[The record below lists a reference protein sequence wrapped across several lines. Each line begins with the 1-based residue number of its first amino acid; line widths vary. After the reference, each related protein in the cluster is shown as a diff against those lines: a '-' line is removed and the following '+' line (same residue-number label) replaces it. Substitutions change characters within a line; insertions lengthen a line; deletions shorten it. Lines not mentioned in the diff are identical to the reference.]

1 VTFLHPAGRVSPK
14 GSDMNMKRMVYA
26 VIGLGLLALLLAGIV
41 WAVVGRGGGTTSVT
55 ADPLTSAVEDAREFD
70 EFPVYWLGE
79 SFQGLP
85 LVRVTQMD
93 YPGHA
98 PGTIYNLPW
107 HEVGFIYGNCTIA
120 PGESSCPVP
129 LTIAVRPYCEV
140 PPEVVLGPART
151 EPPEEIRG
159 ALVHR
164 MGRSQMQVWTSNV
177 SISINATDPAIDD
190 AAAQNLVRLNGDKP
204 SSPEE
209 PLGPPDQIECPP
221 PPWSIMPSE
230 HATET
235 TRETT
240 RETTAETTTE
250 CYRSGT
256 PIPCPNVTP
265 SPGVPTPRGP

>member
-1 VTFLHPAGRVSPK
+1 
-14 GSDMNMKRMVYA
+14 MNMKRAACV
-26 VIGLGLLALLLAGIV
+26 VIGLGLLALLLGGGV
-41 WAVVGRGGGTTSVT
+41 WAVVGRGDGTTSVT
-55 ADPLTSAVEDAREFD
+55 VGSGVTTVDDIREFK

-85 LVRVTQMD
+85 LERVARMD
-93 YPGHA
+93 YPGGF
-98 PGTIYNLPW
+98 PGKPYNHPW

-120 PGESSCPVP
+120 PGRSSCPVP

-164 MGRSQMQVWTSNV
+164 MGRSQMQVWTTNV
-177 SISINATDPAIDD
+177 SISINTTEEGLLDEAV
-190 AAAQNLVRLNGDKP
+190 QNLVRLNGDKP

-221 PPWSIMPSE
+221 QPWSIMPSE

-235 TRETT
+235 TTETT
-240 RETTAETTTE
+240 RETTTE
-250 CYRSGT
+250 CFRSGT

-265 SPGVPTPRGP
+265 SPAVPTPNSP

>member
-1 VTFLHPAGRVSPK
+1 VQVGL
-14 GSDMNMKRMVYA
+14 SDINVKRMMYV

-41 WAVVGRGGGTTSVT
+41 WALVGRGEDTTPAAVRPGVT
-55 ADPLTSAVEDAREFD
+55 TVDDMRKFNG
-70 EFPVYWLGE
+70 FPVYWLGE

-85 LVRVTQMD
+85 LVAVHRMD
-93 YPGHA
+93 YPGA
-98 PGTIYNLPW
+98 FPGKPYNHPW
-107 HEVGFIYGNCTIA
+107 HEVSFDYGDCTIA
-120 PGESSCPVP
+120 PGESSCPMP
-129 LTIAVRPYCEV
+129 LSIHTRPYCEV
-140 PPEVVLGPART
+140 PPEVVWGVART
-151 EPPEEIRG
+151 APPEEIRG
-159 ALVHR
+159 ALVQR
-164 MGRSQMQVWTSNV
+164 IGRSSMQLWTSNV